1 MTSIGDDAFNGCTG
15 FTSVTIPDSVTSIG
29 EYAFYNCYKLYEV
42 YNKSDLNIVVGSKE
56 NGYVAYYAKN
66 VYTDESGE
74 SKLHTI
80 DDYIFYADGDDID
93 LLAYVGDETELT
105 LPSDYEGKSY
115 IIADRAFYGCSSLTS
130 ISSMNTTPPSVGGS
144 WTFYKVNKSI
154 PLYVPKQSVEAYK
167 SAEGWKDF
175 TNIIGGYVVK
185 LVAENGTV
193 SGIGVYEENAEV
205 TLTATPNEGYR
216 FVKWS
221 DGVEDATRNFVI
233 TSDIILTAG
242 FVKQYSV
249 TVSAENGTITGAGV
263 HDAGAEVTLTATPNE
278 GYRFVKWSDGV
289 EDATRTITVTE
300 DVELT
305 ALFEVDNSPIS
316 DVEADNVSIRLVGNR
331 LVVEGA
337 DSYSVYAVNGQCLGM
352 VESLERGVYIV
363 VADGVREKIIVR

>member
-1 MTSIGDDAFNGCTG
+1 
-15 FTSVTIPDSVTSIG
+15 
-29 EYAFYNCYKLYEV
+29 
-42 YNKSDLNIVVGSKE
+42 
-56 NGYVAYYAKN
+56 
-66 VYTDESGE
+66 
-74 SKLHTI
+74 
-80 DDYIFYADGDDID
+80 
-93 LLAYVGDETELT
+93 
-105 LPSDYEGKSY
+105 
-115 IIADRAFYGCSSLTS
+115 
-130 ISSMNTTPPSVGGS
+130 MNTTPPSVGGS
-144 WTFYKVNKSI
+144 DTFYKVDKSI
-154 PLYVPKQSVEAYK
+154 PLFVPKQSVEAYK
-167 SAEGWKDF
+167 SAKGWKDF
-175 TNIIGGYVVK
+175 TNIIGCYVVK

-193 SGIGVYEENAEV
+193 TGIGVYEENTDV
-205 TLTATPNEGYR
+205 TLTATADEGYR

-233 TSDIILTAG
+233 TSDTILTAE
-242 FVKQYSV
+242 FVRQYSV

-263 HDAGAEVTLTATPNE
+263 HDAGAEVILTATPDV

-316 DVEADNVSIRLVGNR
+316 DVEADNVSIRLMGNR

-352 VESLERGVYIV
+352 VESLERGIYIV

>member
-1 MTSIGDDAFNGCTG
+1 VTDIG
-15 FTSVTIPDSVTSIG
+15 S
-29 EYAFYNCYKLYEV
+29 YAFYNCNKLYEV
-42 YNKSDLNIVVGSKE
+42 YNKSDLNIVVGSEE

-74 SKLHTI
+74 SKLHTV
-80 DDYIFYADGDDID
+80 DDYLFYADGDDID
-93 LLAYVGDETELT
+93 LLAYVGDKTELT

-115 IIADRAFYGCSSLTS
+115 EIADCAFSDCSGLTSVTIPDSVSSIGSYAFYYCSGLTS
-130 ISSMNTTPPSVGGS
+130 VTSMNTTPPSVGGS
-144 WTFYKVNKSI
+144 DTFYKVDKSI
-154 PLYVPKQSVEAYK
+154 PLFVPKQSVEAYK
-167 SAEGWKDF
+167 SAKGWKDF
-175 TNIIGGYVVK
+175 TNIIGCYVVK

-193 SGIGVYEENAEV
+193 TGIGVYEENTDV
-205 TLTATPNEGYR
+205 TLTATA
-216 FVKWS
+216 
-221 DGVEDATRNFVI
+221 D
-233 TSDIILTAG
+233 
-242 FVKQYSV
+242 
-249 TVSAENGTITGAGV
+249 
-263 HDAGAEVTLTATPNE
+263 E

-316 DVEADNVSIRLVGNR
+316 DVEADNVSIRLMGNR

-352 VESLERGVYIV
+352 VESLERGIYIV